1 MRVFICRWQH
11 GDLSIVG
18 ARNADEAVLI
28 LAEFGDATDAEL
40 FETKNL
46 LIDFRL
52 NDSGDLELEQFGQD
66 LDTLIWQRAY
76 PLIFQATTNNDPA
89 VETDFLK
96 VVEAEQV
103 RLWPNEEFRET
114 EHFARNL
121 FVTRVASDRN
131 VSLANALKIIK
142 TENLTVNESWH
153 TLAVKCQ
160 VFNTV
165 QFANHIQSL
174 LEPSEDG
181 PDLSLRMSSV
191 PEEELSPYDE
201 NDLLPHFLL
210 AAVVA
215 EHARTTIL
223 MGWSHARH
231 YVKEEIGTY
240 WRWLAQTVRTLP
252 ISD

>member
-1 MRVFICRWQH
+1 MKIFICRWQH

-18 ARNADEAVLI
+18 ARDADEAVLI
-28 LAEFGDATDAEL
+28 LDEFGDATDAEL

-46 LIDFRL
+46 LIDFHL
-52 NDSGDLELEQFGQD
+52 NEDGDLELQQFGED
-66 LDTLIWQRAY
+66 LDRLIWHKAY
-76 PLIFQATTNNDPA
+76 PLLFQARINTDAA
-89 VETDFLK
+89 VEIDFPQA
-96 VVEAEQV
+96 VEAELD
-103 RLWPNEEFRET
+103 RLWPKDEFRET

-121 FVTRVASDRN
+121 FAARVASDRN
-131 VSLANALKIIK
+131 ISLANALRTIK
-142 TENLTVNESWH
+142 AENLTLNESWH

-160 VFNTV
+160 VFNSV
-165 QFANHIQSL
+165 QFANHIQSML
-174 LEPSEDG
+174 APSQDG

-191 PEEELSPYDE
+191 PEEELKPYDE

-210 AAVVA
+210 AAVIA

-231 YVKEEIGTY
+231 HVKEEIGTY

-252 ISD
+252 TSD